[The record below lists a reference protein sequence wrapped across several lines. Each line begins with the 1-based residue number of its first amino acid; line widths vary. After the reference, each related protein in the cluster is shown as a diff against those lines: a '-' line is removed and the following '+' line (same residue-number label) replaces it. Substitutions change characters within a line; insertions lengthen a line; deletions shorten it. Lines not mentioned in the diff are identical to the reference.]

1 MMKILAI
8 ESSCDETAVAIIE
21 KGRHVLFNQVAS
33 QINRHRRY
41 GGVVPELA
49 SRLHTEMLP
58 VLLSQAEITCDFS
71 LLDGIAVTQGPGL
84 EGSLLVGVTAA
95 SVMSF
100 VLKKPLIGVSH
111 LQGHIYAHF
120 LSERPPSFPFLALT
134 ISGGHTQL
142 VLMKDH
148 GKWELMGQ
156 TRDDAVG
163 EAFDKVARLLRLG
176 YPGGPEIERLALK
189 GDAFAFPVPQ
199 PLKYDPYA
207 FSFSGLKT
215 AVMQV
220 VQRYEKDIP
229 LADIAASFQHAV
241 IQVLLFKAKKALDQ
255 TGCETLLLCGGVAA
269 NRTLSEAFKQ
279 IFGQKVWVLDPKLC
293 TDNAAMIGAAA
304 YYLHVHQLCPDLPLS
319 VYSS

>member
-1 MMKILAI
+1 MKILAI

-58 VLLSQAEITCDFS
+58 TLLSQAETFCDFS
-71 LLDGIAVTQGPGL
+71 SLDAIAVTQGPGL

-120 LSERPPSFPFLALT
+120 LSETPPSFPFLALT

-142 VLMKDH
+142 ILMQDH

-163 EAFDKVARLLRLG
+163 EAFDKVARLLHLG

-189 GDAFAFPVPQ
+189 GDAFAFPFPQ
-199 PLKYDPYA
+199 PLKHDPYA

-220 VQRYEKDIP
+220 VQRYEGDLP
-229 LADIAASFQHAV
+229 VADIAASFQHAV
-241 IQVLLFKAKKALDQ
+241 IQVLLFKAKKALEQ

-269 NRTLSEAFKQ
+269 NRTLSDAFKNA
-279 IFGQKVWVLDPKLC
+279 FGQKVQVLDPRLC

-304 YYLHVHQLCPDLPLS
+304 YYLYVHQLCPNLPLR

>member
-1 MMKILAI
+1 MKILAI

-21 KGRHVLFNQVAS
+21 NGREILFNQVAS
-33 QINRHRRY
+33 QMNRHRRY

-58 VLLSQAEITCDFS
+58 SLLSQAETLCDFS
-71 LLDGIAVTQGPGL
+71 LLDAVAVTQGPGL

-95 SVMSF
+95 SVMSL
-100 VLKKPLIGVSH
+100 VLNKPLIGVSH

-120 LSERPPSFPFLALT
+120 LSETPPSFPFLALT

-163 EAFDKVARLLRLG
+163 EAFDKVARLLGLG
-176 YPGGPEIERLALK
+176 YPGGPEIERLALQ
-189 GDAFAFPVPQ
+189 GDAFAFDFPQ
-199 PLKYDPYA
+199 PLKHDPYA

-220 VQRYEKDIP
+220 IQRYEKDIP
-229 LADIAASFQHAV
+229 VADIAASFQHAV

-269 NRTLSEAFKQ
+269 NRTLSEAFKHT
-279 IFGQKVWVLDPKLC
+279 FGQKVWVLDPKLC

-304 YYLHVHQLCPDLPLS
+304 YYLHVHQLCPDLPLNI
-319 VYSS
+319 YSS

>member
-1 MMKILAI
+1 MKILAI

-21 KGRHVLFNQVAS
+21 NGRQIIFNQVAS
-33 QINRHRRY
+33 QINSHRRY

-58 VLLSQAEITCDFS
+58 VLLSKAETICDFS
-71 LLDGIAVTQGPGL
+71 SLDGIAVTQGPGL
-84 EGSLLVGVTAA
+84 DGSLLVGVTAA
-95 SVMSF
+95 SVMSL
-100 VLKKPLIGVSH
+100 VLNKPLIGVSH

-120 LSERPPSFPFLALT
+120 LSETPPSFPFLALT

-163 EAFDKVARLLRLG
+163 EAFDKVARLLGLG
-176 YPGGPEIERLALK
+176 YPGGPEIERLALQ
-189 GDAFAFPVPQ
+189 GDAFAFPFPQ
-199 PLKYDPYA
+199 PLKHDPYA

-215 AVMQV
+215 AVMQAI
-220 VQRYEKDIP
+220 QRYQGGIP
-229 LADIAASFQHAV
+229 VADIAASFQHAV

-279 IFGQKVWVLDPKLC
+279 TFGQKVWVLDPKLC

-304 YYLHVHQLCPDLPLS
+304 YYLHVHQLCPDLPLR